1 MKRKV
6 TPKKAKR
13 TSLQEWLNKLKIAIA
28 EEDIESIGQLF
39 EKQLPK
45 ATQDEL
51 VQAAH
56 LASEALAFIERE
68 KNTLAGTINKI
79 KTAREFFKA

>member
-1 MKRKV
+1 M
-6 TPKKAKR
+6 
-13 TSLQEWLNKLKIAIA
+13 QEWLNKLKIAIA

-68 KNTLAGTINKI
+68 KNALAGTINKI
-79 KTAREFFKA
+79 KTAREFFRA

>member
-1 MKRKV
+1 M
-6 TPKKAKR
+6 
-13 TSLQEWLNKLKIAIA
+13 QEWLNKLKIAIA
-28 EEDIESIGQLF
+28 EEDIESIGRLF

-56 LASEALAFIERE
+56 LASEALALIERE
-68 KNTLAGTINKI
+68 KNALAGTINKI

>member
-1 MKRKV
+1 M
-6 TPKKAKR
+6 
-13 TSLQEWLNKLKIAIA
+13 QEWLNKLKIAIA
-28 EEDIESIGQLF
+28 EEDIESIGRLF

-56 LASEALAFIERE
+56 LASEALALIERE
-68 KNTLAGTINKI
+68 KNALAGTINKI
-79 KTAREFFKA
+79 KTAREFFRA

>member
-1 MKRKV
+1 M
-6 TPKKAKR
+6 
-13 TSLQEWLNKLKIAIA
+13 QEWLNKLKIAIA
-28 EEDIESIGQLF
+28 EEDIESIGWLF

-51 VQAAH
+51 VQAAY

>member
-1 MKRKV
+1 M
-6 TPKKAKR
+6 
-13 TSLQEWLNKLKIAIA
+13 QEWLNKLKIAIA

-79 KTAREFFKA
+79 KTAREFFKAKDKRLLKS

>member
-1 MKRKV
+1 M
-6 TPKKAKR
+6 
-13 TSLQEWLNKLKIAIA
+13 QEWLNKLKIAIA
-28 EEDIESIGQLF
+28 EEDIESIGRLF

-56 LASEALAFIERE
+56 LASEAPALIERE

>member
-1 MKRKV
+1 M
-6 TPKKAKR
+6 
-13 TSLQEWLNKLKIAIA
+13 QEWLNKLKIAIA

-56 LASEALAFIERE
+56 LASEALALIERE
-68 KNTLAGTINKI
+68 KNALAGTINKI
-79 KTAREFFKA
+79 KTAREFFRA

>member
-1 MKRKV
+1 M
-6 TPKKAKR
+6 PKKAKR

-68 KNTLAGTINKI
+68 KNALAGTINKI

>member
-1 MKRKV
+1 M
-6 TPKKAKR
+6 
-13 TSLQEWLNKLKIAIA
+13 QEWLNRLKIAIA

-56 LASEALAFIERE
+56 LASEALALIERE
-68 KNTLAGTINKI
+68 KNALAGTINKI